1 MTKMLAK
8 LELPSLERR
17 RKEDRLCMLFK
28 ISKGLVPAIPTSDY
42 LTPITEKRKIKAKLF
57 RDCESKN
64 FVTNQQRLHSNCY
77 TPIIGTSNI
86 YKNSFFPR
94 TINQWN
100 QLSEVNAKTLDSFK
114 EHLHAM

>member
-100 QLSEVNAKTLDSFK
+100 QLSEVNAKTLESFK
-114 EHLHAM
+114 